1 MRNYISRILNCV
13 WVVIIGVAI
22 AQPAGEPFALP
33 DNLNNSER
41 SEVPIKES
49 WGKYWAVLQCAP
61 LNPQNGAGSL
71 GWQAQLPG
79 NDTQIRM
86 PEEARR
92 GVLAILPVGRQ
103 AAILQAKIIPRVS
116 KLYLVISAASAIKQ
130 SMMSNWLLV
139 VKKDGIR
146 VAQVYVQSRWQ
157 EYRFILNQREMG
169 SPTEIVIE
177 CHWGNSVSAQF
188 LIDEIRI
195 EASPDQPQNHTSVM
209 NPLFNTDK
217 SATSDSLKATI
228 NGDLINQVQQWTQ
241 AMTNSNADNAAPDSE
256 TKNLHTDGKPE
267 KTPAGNDK
275 DYGFTKNFEEGTLRG
290 WTVESGDAFRENPRN
305 TSYQNKNS
313 VRYEGNYFLS
323 SEISRLGQLASTA
336 FLIDCDTISFLISG
350 GANRART
357 AFHLQILG
365 QPFFGRPVSWQTV
378 FTETGN
384 GTTLMR
390 RAYWDVRSYKGK
402 TARFRVVDDA
412 AEALGF
418 VGLDDIRFIEAVFKN
433 PVAALLPIPL
443 HEMKQTLMNNYSET
457 PHAKQRDSLQAL
469 AEQGDANAQ
478 GILSGLHFRDENYKA
493 SKHWA
498 TQSANQGNGIGLF
511 YRAAIT
517 AIGVGEPINNDLS
530 DLMLNLA
537 VPKLTE
543 MAAGGSGEAAYCLAK
558 LYLDGNGVPKDIS
571 QAEALFAQSAEA
583 GSMNGMRE
591 LAEIYLKRQEIEK
604 AMTWYHKTIKKGD
617 GLSLYA
623 LYRHYAAGNAGVGVK
638 LNEAIIHYVE
648 AAAAT
653 GNLFAINYLGDLY
666 YEGNVLEKDFSKAR
680 QLWEIG
686 STQSSSTALR
696 NLGYMLVSGV
706 DGYRDY
712 ARAFQLYTESAAHGD
727 AKAIFNI
734 GVFYER
740 GHYVR
745 EDEIKAFEYYR
756 EAAARG
762 HKTAIEKV
770 RTDSPVIKDWDWW

>member
-1 MRNYISRILNCV
+1 MLKFISRLLNCV
-13 WVVIIGVAI
+13 WIVSIGVAV
-22 AQPAGEPFALP
+22 AQSAAEPFTLP
-33 DNLNNSER
+33 GNLNNSER
-41 SEVPIKES
+41 SKVPIKES
-49 WGKYWAVLQCAP
+49 WGKYWAVIQCAP
-61 LNPQNGAGSL
+61 LNPQNGNGSL
-71 GWQAQLPG
+71 GWQTQLPG

-86 PEEARR
+86 PEGVRS
-92 GVLAILPVGRQ
+92 GVLAILPLGRQ
-103 AAILQAKIIPRVS
+103 AAILQAKIIPRVR
-116 KLYLVISAASAIKQ
+116 KMDLVISAASAIKQ
-130 SMMSNWLLV
+130 NMMSNWLLV

-157 EYRFILNQREMG
+157 EYRFILNQREIG
-169 SPTEIVIE
+169 SPAEIVVE

-195 EASPDQPQNHTSVM
+195 EASSDQPQDRTFVM
-209 NPLFNTDK
+209 NPLFNTGK
-217 SATSDSLKATI
+217 SASEAGS
-228 NGDLINQVQQWTQ
+228 
-241 AMTNSNADNAAPDSE
+241 AAPDSE
-256 TKNLHTDGKPE
+256 AGNLYTDDKPGK
-267 KTPAGNDK
+267 TLAGNDK

-290 WTVESGDAFRENPRN
+290 WTVQSGDAFRENPRN

-313 VRYEGNYFLS
+313 VGYEGNYFLS
-323 SEISRLGQLASTA
+323 SEISRLGQLASAA
-336 FLIDCDTISFLISG
+336 FQIDCDTISFLISG
-350 GANRART
+350 GANRDRT
-357 AFHLQILG
+357 ALHLQIMG

-378 FTETGN
+378 LTETGN
-384 GTTLMR
+384 GRMLMR
-390 RAYWDVRSYKGK
+390 RAYWDVRSFKGK
-402 TARFRVVDDA
+402 TARFLVVDDA

-433 PVAALLPIPL
+433 PVAALLPKPL
-443 HEMKQTLMNNYSET
+443 DEMKQTLMNNYTET
-457 PHAKQRDSLQAL
+457 PHAKQRDSLLVL
-469 AEQGDANAQ
+469 ANQGDANAQ
-478 GILSGLHFRDENYKA
+478 GILSGLYFRDENYKA

-498 TQSANQGNGIGLF
+498 VQSANQGNGIGLF

-517 AIGVGEPINNDLS
+517 AIGVGESINNDLS
-530 DLMLNLA
+530 DLILNLA
-537 VPKLTE
+537 IPKLTE

-558 LYLDGNGVPKDIS
+558 LYLEGNGVPKDIS
-571 QAEALFAQSAEA
+571 RAEALFAQSAEA
-583 GSMNGMRE
+583 GSMNGIRE

-623 LYRHYAAGNAGVGVK
+623 LYRHYAAGNAGIAVK
-638 LNEAIIHYVE
+638 RNEAIIHYVE

-666 YEGNVLEKDFSKAR
+666 YAGSFVEKDFSKAR

-686 STQSSSTALR
+686 ATQGSSTALR

-706 DGYRDY
+706 GGYRDY